1 MAQKVLYQC
10 SGADG
15 FGDDLSRVYAL
26 MRVEHSE
33 SNSHGVFCIAVR
45 KNNIGGAA
53 RCHKI
58 PPSNASLGKAGA

>member
-1 MAQKVLYQC
+1 
-10 SGADG
+10 
-15 FGDDLSRVYAL
+15 VYAL